1 MKKIL
6 FPLLLVLALCA
17 LGVLGCGEDAPPVAA
32 LEVSPKSV
40 RLPYPELQTI
50 HLSWQPSAP
59 LEGFTG
65 TPTVFVHLLDDNG
78 KVVRTFDHTF
88 PDRWR
93 EGTTVGY
100 DLKLY
105 QSAVAP
111 ALNPGRY
118 RLTIGLAGQ
127 AKQRWTLDGVGEP
140 VARREYLAAEVD
152 VPPPPPNKKSGPRFT
167 FSEHWLPTEPGGDRQ
182 VLARRW
188 LTDNG
193 GIRIAGLRRPGHVW
207 LVLRIP
213 PPEIAGPLKVKDGG
227 QPSVRIEGSCGDF
240 EASLSGPGIHEVEM
254 PLVEPP
260 KNGQCRL
267 ELQPNFTFGSPARS
281 VSLENAAWAPDGGQ
295 PRPRAAGAGRPGA
308 ASSPS
313 AP

>member
-17 LGVLGCGEDAPPVAA
+17 LGCGEDAPPVAS